1 MEEREGLME
10 KAVVV
15 RGGGGLVKTG
25 ADVQGPSCASPD
37 GVEPHT
43 YTLVLGEVG
52 DERQV

>member
-1 MEEREGLME
+1 MEL
-10 KAVVV
+10 AAVV
-15 RGGGGLVKTG
+15 RGGKGLVKTR
-25 ADVQGPSCASPD
+25 ADASGLSCASPD